1 MLIENLKAM
10 KETSWVN
17 PNLSNDVLGELNS
30 GAIKLDRVED
40 ARARLNRFAP
50 LLKIIFP
57 ATSKT
62 NGIIESPL
70 ACINNYKKELEKLS
84 GASINGDVYV
94 KLDSHLPISGS
105 IKARGGIYE
114 VLKHA
119 EDLLIENNMLSID
132 DDYSKLADPKYKEFL
147 SKYKIAVGSTGNL
160 GLSIGIMSAKLGFK
174 VEVHMSDCAKEWKKK
189 MLREHGCNV
198 ITYESDYGVAVEQ
211 GRKSAESDPYCYF
224 IDDEN
229 SHNLFLG
236 YSVAAKRLK
245 GQFQALDITISK
257 DRPLYVY
264 LPCGVGGGPGG
275 VAYGLKA
282 EFGENVKCFFAE
294 PTHSPCMI
302 LGLATG
308 KHNDISVADIGLD
321 NITAADGLAVG
332 RASGLVGKVLERV
345 IDGSFTVS
353 DENMYRYLSL
363 LARSEDIKLEPSAL
377 AGVKGLLIA
386 NELHTEH
393 KNAIHL
399 IWATGGSMVPDAEM
413 AEFIKTGDELL

>member
-10 KETSWVN
+10 KETSWIN
-17 PNLSNDVLGELNS
+17 TNLSNDVLCELNK
-30 GAIKLDRVED
+30 GAIKLDRIDD

-57 ATSKT
+57 ATNIT

-70 ACINNYKKELEKLS
+70 ACVNNYKKELEKLS
-84 GASINGDVYV
+84 GASIQGDVYI

-119 EDLLIENNMLSID
+119 EDLLIENNMLSIQ
-132 DDYSKLADPKYKEFL
+132 DDYSKLAEPKYKEFL

-189 MLREHGCNV
+189 MLREHGCSV
-198 ITYESDYGVAVEQ
+198 ITYEDDYGVAVEQ
-211 GRKSAESDPYCYF
+211 GRKSSENNPYCYF

-245 GQFQALDITISK
+245 GQFQALDINISK

-282 EFGENVKCFFAE
+282 EFGDCVKCFFAE

-363 LARSEDIKLEPSAL
+363 LASSEGIKLEPSAL
-377 AGVKGLLIA
+377 AGVKGLMIS
-386 NELHTEH
+386 NELKTEH